1 MSLVVP
7 RSGGGFPIDIL
18 RGRDDLEIL
27 VLQLFV
33 DFLPAWQIEAAASP
47 RGPGDHQHLFAAE
60 VGKMDHAPF
69 AIRSGKVRRH
79 AGIVKASPNHGYLAE
94 APDAGIGDNGLAKFS
109 REAAEIEPLSSFEV
123 LGDWNTHIRA
133 AGAFRFQLE
142 LVDARKIGSA
152 HPQILGVGTDFV
164 QFGGMIV
171 VQDRGRGGSGRRGES
186 GRSAGGSEQKIPAF
200 HVVFILARYNKAI
213 LMATMQRI
221 LLRDLAAR
229 LGCELRGDPDIQ
241 ITGVA
246 GMEQAG
252 PTEITF
258 LANPK
263 YAPKLRHTQAA
274 AVLVSEALEETKPA
288 SLVSRNPY
296 HDFARALALFYQP
309 PRPAPGIHP
318 QASVAKTARI
328 GEGASIGAFAVVGE
342 HVSIGRNAI
351 LHPHAVIYEGAQI
364 GDDFCAH
371 SHSVVRE
378 HCRVGNRVILQNGV
392 VVGGDG
398 FGFAKTSEGTHF
410 KIVQSGVTVIE
421 DDVEIQSLTSIDR
434 ATVGETR
441 VRRGAKID
449 SLVQVGHA
457 CVVGEDNIICA
468 QTGLAG
474 SSILGKN
481 VLLAGQ
487 VGISGHLTIHDNA
500 IVYAQSG
507 IGGDVEEGARVS
519 GSPAFEA
526 REWLRAITAF
536 PKLPDL
542 LKTVRQLE
550 KRLEKLEGSQAAS
563 Q

>member
-1 MSLVVP
+1 M
-7 RSGGGFPIDIL
+7 
-18 RGRDDLEIL
+18 
-27 VLQLFV
+27 
-33 DFLPAWQIEAAASP
+33 
-47 RGPGDHQHLFAAE
+47 
-60 VGKMDHAPF
+60 
-69 AIRSGKVRRH
+69 
-79 AGIVKASPNHGYLAE
+79 GI
-94 APDAGIGDNGLAKFS
+94 I
-109 REAAEIEPLSSFEV
+109 
-123 LGDWNTHIRA
+123 
-133 AGAFRFQLE
+133 
-142 LVDARKIGSA
+142 
-152 HPQILGVGTDFV
+152 
-164 QFGGMIV
+164 
-171 VQDRGRGGSGRRGES
+171 
-186 GRSAGGSEQKIPAF
+186 
-200 HVVFILARYNKAI
+200 
-213 LMATMQRI
+213 QRI

-229 LGCELRGDPDIQ
+229 LGCELRGEPNVE

-274 AVLVSEALEETKPA
+274 AVLVSEPLKEPKPA

-296 HDFARALALFYQP
+296 HDFARALAFFYQP

-318 QASVAKTARI
+318 QASIATTAQI

-342 HVSIGRNAI
+342 HVSIGKNAV
-351 LHPHAVIYEGAQI
+351 LHPHVVVYEGARI

-378 HCRVGNRVILQNGV
+378 YCRVGDRVILQNGV

-398 FGFAKTSEGTHF
+398 YGFAKTAEGTHF

-421 DDVEIQSLTSIDR
+421 DDVEIQSLSSVDR
-434 ATVGETR
+434 ASVGETR
-441 VRRGAKID
+441 VQRGAKID
-449 SLVQVGHA
+449 SLVQVGHG
-457 CVVGEDNIICA
+457 CVIGEDNIICA

-500 IVYAQSG
+500 VIYAQSG
-507 IGGDVEEGARVS
+507 IGGDVKEGAVMS

-526 REWLRAITAF
+526 RDWLRAITAF
-536 PKLPDL
+536 QKLPEL

-550 KRLEKLEGSQAAS
+550 KRLEKLQDVQASSQ
-563 Q
+563 